1 MLDEA
6 RPSEIRRM
14 ASVET
19 DVPAEMQDRGKWYGD
34 AADYWKNIP
43 ATVNGML
50 GGYAH
55 ISPTDIKDSK
65 KFLKNFLELPDECD
79 EKKPA
84 KVRRIEPSS
93 TNGTPSTEKIKPSIA
108 LDCGAG
114 IGRVTKNLLLPLF
127 DTVDMVEQNPDFL
140 EKAKAY
146 LGEKKDRI
154 GNFFPQGLQDFK
166 PEEGRYSVI
175 WCQWV
180 LGHLTD
186 DDFVDFFERCQSGL
200 SPGGLIC
207 VKENIT
213 KTGVDMDSEDS
224 SVTRSD
230 GKLKELFSKSS
241 LTVIKEEVQKNFPG
255 ELYRVKMYAMK
266 PKS

>member
-1 MLDEA
+1 MACTDTDA
-6 RPSEIRRM
+6 PSEM
-14 ASVET
+14 H
-19 DVPAEMQDRGKWYGD
+19 DRGSWYGH

-55 ISPTDIKDSK
+55 ISTTDITHSK
-65 KFLKNFLELPDECD
+65 RFLERFLELPDKLE
-79 EKKPA
+79 EKSPKQ
-84 KVRRIEPSS
+84 RRINPTDAVENSL
-93 TNGTPSTEKIKPSIA
+93 TLKIKPSVA

-127 DTVDMVEQNPDFL
+127 ETVDIVEQNPDFV
-140 EKAKAY
+140 EEAKDFLA
-146 LGEKKDRI
+146 EKKDRV
-154 GNFFPQGLQDFK
+154 GHFYCQGLQDFE
-166 PEEGRYSVI
+166 PESGRYSVI

-186 DDFVDFFERCQSGL
+186 EDFVDFFKRCQLGL
-200 SPGGLIC
+200 SPNGLIC

-213 KTGVDMDSEDS
+213 KTGVDLDSQDS

-230 GKLKELFSKSS
+230 KKLKELFSKSS
-241 LTVIKEEVQKNFPG
+241 LILLEEEVQKKFPR
-255 ELYRVKMYAMK
+255 ELYGVKMYALK
-266 PKS
+266 PAI

>member
-1 MLDEA
+1 
-6 RPSEIRRM
+6 M
-14 ASVET
+14 ATSDA
-19 DVPAEMQDRGKWYGD
+19 DVPEEMQDRGRWYGD
-34 AADYWKNIP
+34 AADYWKKIP

-65 KFLKNFLELPDECD
+65 KFLKNFLELPE
-79 EKKPA
+79 EHKEKPA
-84 KVRRIEPSS
+84 KLRRIEPSPTVNNSS
-93 TNGTPSTEKIKPSIA
+93 TAKIKPSIA

-140 EKAKAY
+140 EKAKDY
-146 LGEKKDRI
+146 LGEKKERI
-154 GNFFPQGLQDFK
+154 GHFHSKGLQDFK
-166 PEEGRYSVI
+166 PETGRYSVI

-200 SPGGLIC
+200 TPGGLIC

-213 KTGVDMDSEDS
+213 KSGVDLDSEDS

-230 GKLKELFSKSS
+230 NKLKELFSKSS
-241 LTVIKEEVQKNFPG
+241 LTVVQEETQKNFPS
-255 ELYRVKMYAMK
+255 ELYGVKMYALR
-266 PKS
+266 PKTI

>member
-1 MLDEA
+1 
-6 RPSEIRRM
+6 M
-14 ASVET
+14 ASAENEIPT
-19 DVPAEMQDRGKWYGD
+19 EMQDRGKWYGD

-55 ISPTDIKDSK
+55 ISPMDIKDSK
-65 KFLKNFLELPDECD
+65 KFLKSFLELPDECD
-79 EKKPA
+79 EKTPS

-93 TNGTPSTEKIKPSIA
+93 TNDTSLTGKIIPSIA

-140 EKAKAY
+140 QKAKDY

-154 GNFFPQGLQDFK
+154 GHFYAQGLQDFK
-166 PEEGRYSVI
+166 PETGRYSVI
-175 WCQWV
+175 WVQWV

-200 SPGGLIC
+200 AAGGLIC

-213 KTGVDMDSEDS
+213 KTGVDLDSEDS

-230 GKLKELFSKSS
+230 EKLRELFSKSS
-241 LTVIKEEVQKNFPG
+241 LTVIKDDVQKNFPG
-255 ELYRVKMYAMK
+255 ELYRVKMYAMR

>member
-1 MLDEA
+1 
-6 RPSEIRRM
+6 M
-14 ASVET
+14 ASTDT
-19 DVPAEMQDRGKWYGD
+19 DVPAEMEDRGAWYGH
-34 AADYWKNIP
+34 AADYWKSVP

-65 KFLKNFLELPDECD
+65 KFLSNFLELRDKPE
-79 EKKPA
+79 EKPA
-84 KVRRIEPSS
+84 KQRRIESS
-93 TNGTPSTEKIKPSIA
+93 ATVNNSLTEKIKPDVA

-127 DTVDMVEQNPDFL
+127 DTVDMVEQNPNFL
-140 EKAKAY
+140 EKAKDY

-154 GNFFPQGLQDFK
+154 GHFYSKGLQDFK
-166 PEEGRYSVI
+166 PEAGRYSVI

-186 DDFVDFFERCQSGL
+186 EDFVEFLQRCQSGL
-200 SPGGLIC
+200 LPGGLIC

-213 KTGVDMDSEDS
+213 KSGVDLDSEDS

-230 GKLKELFSKSS
+230 EILKELFAKSS
-241 LTVIKEEVQKNFPG
+241 LTILQEKMQKNLPS
-255 ELYRVKMYAMK
+255 ELYGVKMYALR
-266 PKS
+266 PTT